1 MQKSAIK
8 LTNHQLKLVSDPAYP
23 LTKIE
28 VMERLTTL
36 LHACAAQLREN
47 KLTIGNTQL
56 FECEYKISKGENYK
70 GLPYL
75 VLDYP
80 KITSK
85 KFPVLLRTMFWW
97 GKYFSLN
104 IFLHDNLKVQI
115 RDHSFNNANFSDLK
129 LLVSSNIWEQD
140 LAKEDYMQ
148 FSKDA
153 MLLKES
159 DYLKMSKAIP
169 IESYH
174 ELIEQMKFYEA
185 TIQHLEMV
193 K

>member
-8 LTNHQLKLVSDPAYP
+8 LTNHQLKLVSDPTYP

-47 KLTIGNTQL
+47 KLTVGNTQL

-80 KITSK
+80 KINSK
-85 KFPVLLRTMFWW
+85 KFPILLRTMFWW

-104 IFLHDNLKVQI
+104 ILIHDDVKIRI
-115 RDHSFNNANFSDLK
+115 RDNSFYNTNLNDCK

-140 LAKEDYMQ
+140 LAKEDYMHL
-148 FSKDA
+148 SKEA

-159 DYLKMSKAIP
+159 DYLKISKTVP
-169 IESYH
+169 IESYN
-174 ELIEQMKFYEA
+174 ELIAYMRFYED